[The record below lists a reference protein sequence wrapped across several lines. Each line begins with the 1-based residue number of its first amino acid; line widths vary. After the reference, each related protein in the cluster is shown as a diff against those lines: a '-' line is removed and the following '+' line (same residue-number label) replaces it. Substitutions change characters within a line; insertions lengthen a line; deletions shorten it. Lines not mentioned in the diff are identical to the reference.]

1 VSTKVFLPRNRPAWA
16 GRTVLTALALFL
28 ASHVQPA
35 FSQAGEPPEKP
46 VFTIIVTRHGVRAI
60 SLKEKDD
67 STPQPPNY
75 FFPPWEV
82 GDNNLTHH
90 GYDLIKL
97 MGQFYREEQRSKGL
111 PVDCPGNTAF
121 VYADTD
127 QRTLGTAHALIE
139 GLCDSPDALTVFSR
153 QGLPTPKN

>member
-1 VSTKVFLPRNRPAWA
+1 
-16 GRTVLTALALFL
+16 
-28 ASHVQPA
+28 
-35 FSQAGEPPEKP
+35 
-46 VFTIIVTRHGVRAI
+46 
-60 SLKEKDD
+60 
-67 STPQPPNY
+67 
-75 FFPPWEV
+75 
-82 GDNNLTHH
+82 
-90 GYDLIKL
+90 